1 MAPAVPRLRILSV
14 GGNAVSAF
22 LSWRLQATNACDVTL
37 VWKSGYESVAQYGIS
52 FKSALYGN
60 ERFKPYAV
68 VRTPEDAA
76 HSSKQ
81 PFDYVL
87 LCVKALPDVYDIAN
101 IIESVVSPQ
110 HTCILMNTTHSI
122 GVESYLEQRFPTNV
136 VLSLVSGAEIAQLG
150 GSEFEHKGAT
160 DIWVGPANRNAAI
173 PAQIQS
179 DMAEALAM
187 TLSSGQVDCKVSPN
201 IRQQQYERMIG
212 PISFHPASILFET
225 PNHAELIEKVGV
237 RALIT
242 GVLDELLALAEAQE
256 CVFPA
261 DFRETTLQK
270 MLQPQENNSTMWLD
284 FEAKR
289 PMEIETYLGSPLKL
303 AQEANVVVPRIESLY
318 AILHHLNIANRNR
331 PAAAAPPAPVNGM
344 QGPPPPRLSSAPLP
358 RGPPGPGGPMMNG
371 NGPIMNGNGPIMNG
385 NGPTMKGGPRP
396 GSRAPSI
403 NGAPPMRRGP
413 PLGPNGYPPRMN
425 GGPMGQ
431 RRPSFEDSSNLEEF
445 SHLMLYDNLV
455 DDGAPNGNYD
465 GAGNSSNNLSLRERE
480 LMLRQRELQLREQ
493 ELNMRRGGPGSGMGP
508 GMGPGMGRGRPPPPP
523 SMGGYDD
530 DDDED
535 DYFDP
540 MGGRAPGPAIDPDNF
555 DMMSVT
561 SRRTRKAPSASQI
574 RKNPEGGFA
583 PQHNGRSRNPFA
595 RPGMNKNRS
604 SARMTDAVG
613 LHDSIMNNPLMGYS
627 SNRYGDVD
635 RGTMGAQSRTN
646 SLTAARLDEMSGS
659 YGPYPASRRTSQSP
673 GNPLSPGP
681 RPMGRPSPPNGYAPN
696 GMPPNGMPPNGMQ
709 PNGRPSPG
717 MRQPMPRHPPGMG
730 NMVAPQQVEQH
741 AGVSTLYPPKSRPQ
755 VRSLTG
761 SASASNDSSGSA
773 QLDSENSAHSSQI
786 SLGPRPPLGVR

>member
-37 VWKSGYESVAQYGIS
+37 VWKSGFDSVAQYGIS

-60 ERFKPYAV
+60 ERFKPYSV

-110 HTCILMNTTHSI
+110 HTCILMNTTHSL

-136 VLSLVSGAEIAQLG
+136 VLSLVSGAEISQLG
-150 GSEFEHKGAT
+150 ASEFEHKGAT
-160 DIWVGPANRNAAI
+160 DIWVGPANKNAAI

-187 TLSSGQVDCKVSPN
+187 TLSSGQVDCKVSLN

-212 PISFHPASILFET
+212 PIAFHPASILFET

-242 GVLDELLALAEAQE
+242 GVLDELLALAQAQE
-256 CVFPA
+256 CKFPP
-261 DFRETTLQK
+261 DFREATLRE
-270 MLQPQENNSTMWLD
+270 MTRPQENNSTMWMD

-303 AQEANVVVPRIESLY
+303 AQESGVAIPRIETLY
-318 AILHHLNIANRNR
+318 AALHHLNIVNRTR
-331 PAAAAPPAPVNGM
+331 PAAASTPSPQNGM
-344 QGPPPPRLSSAPLP
+344 QPPPPPRLSSAQMP
-358 RGPPGPGGPMMNG
+358 RGPPVGGPGPMMNG
-371 NGPIMNGNGPIMNG
+371 NGP
-385 NGPTMKGGPRP
+385 MKGGPRA
-396 GSRAPSI
+396 GSRAASI
-403 NGAPPMRRGP
+403 NGAQPMMRRGP
-413 PLGPNGYPPRMN
+413 PPGPNGYPPRMN
-425 GGPMGQ
+425 G
-431 RRPSFEDSSNLEEF
+431 
-445 SHLMLYDNLV
+445 
-455 DDGAPNGNYD
+455 APN

-493 ELNMRRGGPGSGMGP
+493 ELNMRRGPGGP
-508 GMGPGMGRGRPPPPP
+508 GRGRPPPPP
-523 SMGGYDD
+523 SMGGFDD
-530 DDDED
+530 DDDDGD

-540 MGGRAPGPAIDPDNF
+540 MGGRGPMIDPDNF

-561 SRRTRKAPSASQI
+561 SRRNRKMPSASQI
-574 RKNPEGGFA
+574 RKNPEGSGFG
-583 PQHNGRSRNPFA
+583 PGPNGRSRNPFA

-604 SARMTDAVG
+604 SAQMIANVPG

-646 SLTAARLDEMSGS
+646 SLTAARLDDLQAGAN
-659 YGPYPASRRTSQSP
+659 YGAYPPNVRRTSQSP

-681 RPMGRPSPPNGYAPN
+681 RPGGRPSPPNGYGPN
-696 GMPPNGMPPNGMQ
+696 GMGPNGMQ
-709 PNGRPSPG
+709 PNGRPSPPG
-717 MRQPMPRHPPGMG
+717 MRQPVPRHPPGLG
-730 NMVAPQQVEQH
+730 NAVAPQQVEQH
-741 AGVSTLYPPKSRPQ
+741 AGF
-755 VRSLTG
+755 
-761 SASASNDSSGSA
+761 
-773 QLDSENSAHSSQI
+773 
-786 SLGPRPPLGVR
+786 